1 MNFAYI
7 AVLAFSLLGVGAI
20 DFRSRIALFVYPL
33 RTALTLAIGVAF
45 FLIWDFTGIALGVFF
60 VGKTEYITGLM
71 LAPEVPIEE
80 PLFLLLLCYCALLL
94 YIGFSRKAAKA

>member
-1 MNFAYI
+1 MNFTYI
-7 AVLAFSLLGVGAI
+7 AVLAFSILGVGAI

-33 RTALTLAIGVAF
+33 RTTLTLAIGVAF

-80 PLFLLLLCYCALLL
+80 PLFLLFLCYVV
-94 YIGFSRKAAKA
+94 

>member
-1 MNFAYI
+1 MNFTYI
-7 AVLAFSLLGVGAI
+7 AVLAFSILGVGAI

-33 RTALTLAIGVAF
+33 RTTLTLAIGVAF

-71 LAPEVPIEE
+71 LAPEVTIEE

-94 YIGFSRKAAKA
+94 YIGFSRKAAKE